1 MQDWDT
7 VAIVGV
13 GLIGGSIGLA
23 LQQRGLARRVVG
35 IGRRASSLK
44 KARQYGTVTH
54 TTQRLDR
61 GVADA
66 DLVIVCTPVGQIV
79 EHVCQA
85 AQSCPANCLLTDA
98 GSTKG
103 GLVQELD
110 RRLGSGPQFVGSHPM
125 AGSEKT
131 GPENARADLFD
142 GQVAVITPTAKTD
155 PRAAERV
162 EHFWMSL
169 GARVIRMAP
178 QLHDEA
184 VAMTSHATHVMAS
197 ALAAATDEA
206 SLALAASGWRDTT
219 RVASGDPQLWQQI
232 LLANRQQVVK
242 SLKTIER
249 TLAAFRNALTRE
261 DAAGLVEL
269 LDRGKKTRDSLG
281 S

>member
-35 IGRRASSLK
+35 IGRRAASLRR
-44 KARQYGTVTH
+44 ARQYGTVTH
-54 TTQRLDR
+54 TTQRLER

-66 DLVIVCTPVGQIV
+66 ELVIVCTPVDEIV
-79 EHVCQA
+79 DYVYRA
-85 AQSCPANCLLTDA
+85 AQACPAHCLLTDV

-103 GLVQELD
+103 GLVRELD
-110 RRLGSGPQFVGSHPM
+110 RRLSTGPAFVGSHPM

-131 GPENARADLFD
+131 GPENARAELFA
-142 GQVAVITPTAKTD
+142 GQVAVITPTPQSKPTAV
-155 PRAAERV
+155 ERLD
-162 EHFWMSL
+162 HFWASL

-178 QLHDEA
+178 HLHDEA
-184 VAMTSHATHVMAS
+184 VAMTSHATHVVAS
-197 ALAAATDEA
+197 ALAAATAEA

-219 RVASGDPQLWQQI
+219 RVAAGDPQLWQQI

-249 TLAAFRNALTRE
+249 TLAAFRNALARE

-269 LDRGKKTRDSLG
+269 LDRGKKIRDSLG

>member
-7 VAIVGV
+7 VAIIGV

-23 LQQRGLARRVVG
+23 LQQRDLARRVVG
-35 IGRRASSLK
+35 IGRR
-44 KARQYGTVTH
+44 
-54 TTQRLDR
+54 QRIDR

-66 DLVIVCTPVGQIV
+66 DLVIVCTPVGDIV
-79 EHVCQA
+79 DHVCQA
-85 AQSCPANCLLTDA
+85 AQHCPAACLLTDA

-103 GLVQELD
+103 GLVRELD
-110 RRLGSGPQFVGSHPM
+110 RRLGPGPSFVGSHPM

-142 GQVAVITPTAKTD
+142 GQVAVVTPTASTN
-155 PRAAERV
+155 PGAVERV
-162 EHFWMSL
+162 EHSWSSL

-178 QLHDEA
+178 QIHDEA
-184 VAMTSHATHVMAS
+184 VAMTSHATHVVAS
-197 ALAAATDEA
+197 ALAAATAES

-219 RVASGDPQLWQQI
+219 RVAAGDPQLWRQI

-249 TLAAFRNALTRE
+249 TLAAFRIALARE